1 MFVSFLVLV
10 HRANRDD
17 EDVKIFSVEH
27 PFQAGRSFSKNVG
40 EVKYE
45 ASREWRTIIMGDEG
59 ENNYDDDHDHE
70 DEGMI
75 YT

>member
-1 MFVSFLVLV
+1 LNTLFKPGG
-10 HRANRDD
+10 R
-17 EDVKIFSVEH
+17 
-27 PFQAGRSFSKNVG
+27 FQKTL
-40 EVKYE
+40 VKYE